1 MTKEILNADT
11 TRTESMGAAMAILVG
26 GAVVGAIAALL
37 LAPQAGRESG
47 KQLREYGRRTGN
59 TMREWATGVSGLFNM
74 GQNVKP
80 ISDDATGKHHRQDE
94 MVKLRPHAVAH

>member
-1 MTKEILNADT
+1 
-11 TRTESMGAAMAILVG
+11 
-26 GAVVGAIAALL
+26 
-37 LAPQAGRESG
+37 
-47 KQLREYGRRTGN
+47 
-59 TMREWATGVSGLFNM
+59 MREWATGVSGLFNM